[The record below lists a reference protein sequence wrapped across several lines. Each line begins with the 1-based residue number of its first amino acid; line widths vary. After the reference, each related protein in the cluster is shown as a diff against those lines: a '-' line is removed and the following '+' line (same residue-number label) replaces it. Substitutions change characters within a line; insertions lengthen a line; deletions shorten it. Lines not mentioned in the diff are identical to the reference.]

1 MDSCDWTSC
10 VLLVDDCGQRAVHGC
25 NYNHSSLNQS
35 LILSQKIYGNVWNK
49 TVVIFLNLVFA
60 AVSYSNSKAKRRRD
74 V

>member
-10 VLLVDDCGQRAVHGC
+10 VLLVDDCGQREVHGC